1 MQSRP
6 IQEEGITYLGSEH
19 NRYRPMLPWKAILDR
34 ARRVAILNKVSAC
47 QQVSMGAS
55 VQSSVKDEKH
65 NGNLHR
71 VL

>member
-1 MQSRP
+1 
-6 IQEEGITYLGSEH
+6 
-19 NRYRPMLPWKAILDR
+19 MLPWKAILDR